1 MVMTTARRRV
11 LPQCALAYSVRLM
24 LPQGQRRHL
33 RPRQNLCL
41 SRRLDP
47 HLPAV
52 ERLTSE
58 RDRRA
63 LVRLLSRHCQRSEQV
78 RLSKAQRQS
87 PRRRCLPGDKRNL
100 SQPRPARSMRLGL
113 LYRNPRKL
121 RLTRQVQRA
130 VKNQKSP

>member
-1 MVMTTARRRV
+1 MTTARRRV
-11 LPQCALAYSVRLM
+11 LPQCVLVYSVRLM
-24 LPQGQRRHL
+24 LLPGRRRHP
-33 RPRQNLCL
+33 RPRQNLRL

-47 HLPAV
+47 HLPPV
-52 ERLTSE
+52 ERLSSE

-63 LVRLLSRHCQRSEQV
+63 SVRLLSRHCRRSEQA

-100 SQPRPARSMRLGL
+100 SQPRPARSMHLGL

-121 RLTRQVQRA
+121 RLTLQGQRA